1 MRKLVSTAVA
11 AALIAC
17 GPLATTTASA
27 STLINDQ
34 ISASYGFPTAGT
46 FPTGFVSYSPSTFTV
61 GSGVETVL
69 SIASNVRPNGTDT
82 IDVNFSASALTF
94 TFLNS
99 ETRNTGTFNGPEF
112 TVLSGT
118 PFGAITS
125 VVAPNGETV
134 LASIVSGV
142 LEVNWEGDS
151 FREGQTVVINFAN
164 AVPEASTWAMMVL
177 GFFGVGFLAYRRK
190 DAAFRLA

>member
-1 MRKLVSTAVA
+1 MRKFISTAVA

-17 GPLATTTASA
+17 GSLATSTASA
-27 STLINDQ
+27 STLIGDE
-34 ISASYGFPTAGT
+34 ISASYGFPNAGT
-46 FPTGFVSYSPSTFTV
+46 FPTGFVSYTNPTFTV

-69 SIASNVRPNGTDT
+69 RIASLSGHGTDE
-82 IDVNFSASALTF
+82 IDVDFSASALTF

-99 ETRNTGTFNGPEF
+99 ETRNTGAFNGPEF

-125 VVAPNGETV
+125 VVAPHGETV
-134 LASIVSGV
+134 LASIVNGV

-151 FREGQTVVINFAN
+151 FREDQTVVIDFAN

-177 GFFGVGFLAYRRK
+177 GFFGVGFMAYRRK
-190 DAAFRLA
+190 GTAFRLA

>member
-1 MRKLVSTAVA
+1 MRKFISIAFV

-17 GPLATTTASA
+17 GSLATTTANA
-27 STLINDQ
+27 STLIGDE
-34 ISASYGFPTAGT
+34 ISASYGFPNAGT
-46 FPTGFVSYSPSTFTV
+46 FPTGFVSYTHPTFTV
-61 GSGVETVL
+61 GSGVETQL
-69 SIASNVRPNGTDT
+69 RITSNVHSGNDL
-82 IDVNFSASALTF
+82 INVDFSASALTF

-99 ETRNTGTFNGPEF
+99 ETRNPGAFNGPEF

-125 VVAPNGETV
+125 VVAPNGDTV
-134 LASIVSGV
+134 HASIVSGV

-151 FREGQTVVINFAN
+151 FREGQTVVIDFAN

-190 DAAFRLA
+190 GTGFRLA

>member
-1 MRKLVSTAVA
+1 MRRFILVAAS

-17 GPLATTTASA
+17 GSLVATSASA
-27 STLINDQ
+27 LTLIGDT
-34 ISASYGFPTAGT
+34 ISASYGFPDAGT
-46 FPTGFVSYSPSTFTV
+46 FPSGFVSYTNPTFTV
-61 GSGVETVL
+61 GSGVETQL
-69 SIASNVRPNGTDT
+69 QITSNVHSGNDL
-82 IDVNFSASALTF
+82 INVDFSAFALTF

-99 ETRNTGTFNGPEF
+99 ETRSTGSFNGPEF
-112 TVLSGT
+112 TVLSGN

-125 VVAPNGETV
+125 VVAPSGETV
-134 LASIVSGV
+134 LASIVNGV

-190 DAAFRLA
+190 GTAFRLA